1 MKIIKLITL
10 LLLVLSTTSCYNYLE
25 VNEIAIV
32 EGISIEYID
41 NKYNIIVEVIDFKTD
56 NENSY
61 LLEGTSGNI
70 KDAFNNIK
78 ELSSK
83 ELSMSHLETLIVSK
97 NILLNNID
105 NISTYFIN
113 EKDITTNFYLVY
125 SNNPSD
131 IMHNKNNNYPINTK
145 TITDLLDKNKNK
157 KYQFDYIFT
166 SIKNNKAFEVPVVS
180 LNNNNIKID
189 KEYLLYE
196 KWYCY

>member
-180 LNNNNIKID
+180 LNDNNIKID

-196 KWYCY
+196 K